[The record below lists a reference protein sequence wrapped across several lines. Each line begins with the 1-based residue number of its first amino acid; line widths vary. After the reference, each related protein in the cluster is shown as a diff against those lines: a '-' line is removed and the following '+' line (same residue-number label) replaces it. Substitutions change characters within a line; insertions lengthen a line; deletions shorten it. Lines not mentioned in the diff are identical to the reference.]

1 MSSKPIINH
10 LKQASMRL
18 EKYELKKNPNKIAFE
33 FTSEG
38 PKGSILKGI
47 YYSKIKFKGVSNL
60 YNLAFGD
67 KDKYSGQIDDQVI
80 TDNQDR
86 EKVLSTVANTVII
99 FTTHYP
105 KAQIYFEGSNNART
119 RLYQMAISKYFD
131 ELSENFNIKGY
142 ISKKWLPFEKNIN
155 YEAFLITR
163 K

>member
-1 MSSKPIINH
+1 
-10 LKQASMRL
+10 MRL
-18 EKYELKKNPNKIAFE
+18 EKYKLEEYPNKTTFE

-38 PKGSILKGI
+38 PKGSILKGV
-47 YYSKIKFKGVSNL
+47 YYSKIKLKGVKNL

-67 KDKYSGQIDDQVI
+67 KDKYSGQIDDKVI

-86 EKVLSTVANTVII
+86 EKVLSTVANTLII

-105 KAQIYFEGSNNART
+105 KAQIYFEGSNDART

-131 ELSENFNIKGY
+131 ELSEMFNIEGY
-142 ISKKWLPFEKNIN
+142 ISKQWIPFEKNIN
-155 YEAFLITR
+155 YKAFLITR